1 MEGGGG
7 LLQKVMLSMAPGH
20 EEGVALHW
28 ACSRECQAVE
38 ESVQRPWGR
47 RAGRR
52 RWVLLQVSW

>member
-7 LLQKVMLSMAPGH
+7 LLQKVTLSMAPGH

-47 RAGRR
+47 
-52 RWVLLQVSW
+52 